1 MLGLRAYFK
10 RVSQNERREGQPYQT
25 GRSHGVS
32 YNQASMLKSLLT
44 LVLLAIG
51 PGLRAQ
57 STPAATALPEDLKSK
72 IDAAANQILSST
84 KVPSAS
90 IAIVKDGHI
99 AYLQA
104 YGQARLSPP
113 MDATPPMQYS
123 IGSISKQ
130 FTAAAVLFLAQE
142 GKLNL
147 NDPVSKYLPDLT
159 RAHEVTIRMLLSH
172 TSGYQD
178 YWPEDYVMTS
188 MMAPTTAQ
196 HILDEWGKRP
206 LDFDPGTEWQ
216 YSNTNYVIAGRI
228 VEQVSG
234 MALIDLLEKRIF
246 LPLGMV
252 NVYDSDASR
261 LPATDPTGYERHA
274 LGPPRPSPQT
284 GANWMFAAGELA
296 MPAHDLA
303 LWDISLIDRSL
314 LSPASYNQMF
324 TPVLLK
330 NGDNTGYGLGVNV
343 KKLDGRTVIEHS
355 GEVSG
360 FVSENVVFPAERAA
374 IVVFTNEMATQA
386 ASMIADRVA
395 PMILGIAAS
404 APTKEEAQAL
414 AIFNGLADGHIDR
427 KLFTNYCNAY
437 FNQQT
442 IDDFATSLKPLGP
455 PLTFKQTKVEAR
467 GGMIFRVFAVT
478 FPERELKVTTYEM
491 PDGKLEQYLVI
502 P

>member
-1 MLGLRAYFK
+1 
-10 RVSQNERREGQPYQT
+10 
-25 GRSHGVS
+25 
-32 YNQASMLKSLLT
+32 MLKLLLT
-44 LVLLAIG
+44 LFLVVITPAIS

-57 STPAATALPEDLKSK
+57 STPGAAAPALPEDLKTK
-72 IDAAANQILSST
+72 IDAAVNQILSST

-90 IAIVKDGHI
+90 IAIVKDGRI

-113 MDATPPMQYS
+113 MEATPPMQYS

-130 FTAAAVLFLAQE
+130 FTAAAVLLLAQE

-147 NDPVSKYLPDLT
+147 NDPVSKYLPELT
-159 RAHEVTIRMLLSH
+159 RARDVTIRMLLSH

-196 HILDEWGKRP
+196 YILDTWGKRP
-206 LDFDPGTEWQ
+206 LDFDPGTQWQ
-216 YSNTNYVIAGRI
+216 YSNTNYVIAGSI
-228 VEQVSG
+228 VEQVSR

-246 LPLGMV
+246 LPLGME
-252 NVYDSDASR
+252 NVYDADASR
-261 LPATDPTGYERHA
+261 LPATDPTGYERYA
-274 LGPPRPSPQT
+274 LGPPRPSPQE
-284 GANWMFAAGELA
+284 GAGWMFAAGELA

-314 LSPASYNQMF
+314 LSPASYTQMF
-324 TPVLLK
+324 TPVPLK
-330 NGDNTGYGLGVNV
+330 NGDSTGYGLGVFLR
-343 KKLDGRTVIEHS
+343 KRDGHAVIEHS

-360 FVSENVVFPAERAA
+360 FVSENMVFPGDRAA
-374 IVVFTNEMATQA
+374 IIVLTNEMATQA

-395 PMILGIAAS
+395 PMILGIASS
-404 APTKEEAQAL
+404 APTREEAQAL

-427 KLFTNYCNAY
+427 KLFTSFCNAY
-437 FNQQT
+437 FSQQALE
-442 IDDFATSLKPLGP
+442 DFAASLKPLGP
-455 PLTFKQTKVEAR
+455 PLTFKETRKEAR
-467 GGMIFRVFAVT
+467 GGMIFRIFTAT

>member
-1 MLGLRAYFK
+1 
-10 RVSQNERREGQPYQT
+10 
-25 GRSHGVS
+25 
-32 YNQASMLKSLLT
+32 MLKSLLI
-44 LVLLAIG
+44 LMLLAIS
-51 PGLRAQ
+51 PGVRAQ
-57 STPAATALPEDLKSK
+57 SAPATAAAALPEDLKAK
-72 IDAAANQILSST
+72 IDAAVNQILSST

-90 IAIVKDGHI
+90 IAMVKDGHV

-104 YGQARLSPP
+104 YGQARLSPA
-113 MDATPPMQYS
+113 MDATPQMQYS

-130 FTAAAVLFLAQE
+130 FTAAAVLLLAQE
-142 GKLNL
+142 GKLTL
-147 NDPVSKYLPDLT
+147 DDPVSKYLPELT
-159 RAHEVTIRMLLSH
+159 RAREVTIRMLLSH

-188 MMAPTTAQ
+188 MMVPTTAQ
-196 HILDEWGKRP
+196 HILDVWGKRP
-206 LDFDPGTEWQ
+206 LDFDPGTRWQ

-234 MALIDLLEKRIF
+234 MPLIDLLEKRIF
-246 LPLGMV
+246 LPLGME
-252 NVYDSDASR
+252 NVYDADASR

-274 LGPPRPSPQT
+274 LGPPRPSPQE
-284 GANWMFAAGELA
+284 GAGWMFAAGELA

-303 LWDISLIDRSL
+303 VWDISLIDRAL
-314 LSPASYNQMF
+314 LSPASYAQMF

-330 NGDNTGYGLGVNV
+330 NGDNTGYGLGVFL
-343 KKLDGRTVIEHS
+343 KKRDGHAMIEHS

-360 FVSENVVFPAERAA
+360 FVSENVVFPADRVA
-374 IVVFTNEMATQA
+374 IVVLTNEMATQA

-442 IDDFATSLKPLGP
+442 IEDFAASLKPLGP
-455 PLTFKQTKVEAR
+455 PLSFKQTREEGR
-467 GGMIFRVFAVT
+467 GGMIFRVFAVA
-478 FPERELKVTTYEM
+478 FPDRELKVTTYEM